1 MEEYVTLTELYVFDK
16 KPFKKNLKSFIKTFK
31 VSESD
36 MVVLKAG
43 KVGIKKN
50 WIKKNI
56 PSFNLNLEEFKQ
68 VHEKEYFNVKVVLEK
83 YRCKNFNPISLNLD
97 STTVKYFKFEG
108 CRTPFFTIKGLMK
121 IMVLFN
127 DISGNIYNWIYELS
141 SGKLVPYTHNL
152 HNVVQM
158 VTSNHIPVFK
168 KINNR
173 LVPTQLYDVDGLN
186 DLFVVDFKKMGEL
199 DELKNIDD
207 FEKYKCPLFSCLQN
221 KYLKDTKDLENRFNS
236 AIKEI
241 KQEKIIE
248 HLQTQLENEKCLKDQ
263 VLSLT
268 QSFIPYQKEG
278 KIDPPKQ
285 LKVSS
290 SPGCLLKPSKIK

>member
-1 MEEYVTLTELYVFDK
+1 
-16 KPFKKNLKSFIKTFK
+16 
-31 VSESD
+31 
-36 MVVLKAG
+36 
-43 KVGIKKN
+43 
-50 WIKKNI
+50 
-56 PSFNLNLEEFKQ
+56 
-68 VHEKEYFNVKVVLEK
+68 
-83 YRCKNFNPISLNLD
+83 
-97 STTVKYFKFEG
+97 
-108 CRTPFFTIKGLMK
+108 
-121 IMVLFN
+121 
-127 DISGNIYNWIYELS
+127 
-141 SGKLVPYTHNL
+141 
-152 HNVVQM
+152 M

-236 AIKEI
+236 TIKEI

-268 QSFIPYQKEG
+268 QSFIPCQKEG
-278 KIDPPKQ
+278 KIDPTKQ